1 MNSIRS
7 LATFFGWCTVINLGI
22 LIFAG
27 VAWTLAHDGISQVGA
42 GMMGITAEQLRLAFI
57 DNLMLYR
64 AGIFLF
70 NLVPYIALKIMGR
83 SDTSVSP

>member
-1 MNSIRS
+1 MNSIRR

-22 LIFAG
+22 LMFAG
-27 VAWTLAHDGISQVGA
+27 VVWALAHDGISQVGA
-42 GMMGITAEQLRLAFI
+42 AMAGITAEQLRLVFI

-83 SDTSVSP
+83 SHTGVNP